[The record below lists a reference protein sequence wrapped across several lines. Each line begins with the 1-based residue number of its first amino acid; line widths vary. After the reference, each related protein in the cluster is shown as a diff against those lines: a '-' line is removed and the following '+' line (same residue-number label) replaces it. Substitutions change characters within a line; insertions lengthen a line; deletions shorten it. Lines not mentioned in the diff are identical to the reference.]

1 MTQTHDKSGTKFDTL
16 NVSLKRLKTQS
27 SSAHTDNIIHLVH
40 KDEVTQCF
48 PFSIFY
54 YLVMQRDAVCDEIF
68 PNWNKHVKIDEKGT
82 DSKVSD
88 KFRDAWGQIY
98 TLAQEYVDGENE
110 KDAADQ
116 VHKDTMFM
124 YGLELMEKTRG
135 AHSPK
140 KIAVQKMGDSN
151 LVPQVRSIDFY
162 QNN

>member
-1 MTQTHDKSGTKFDTL
+1 MYL
-16 NVSLKRLKTQS
+16 N
-27 SSAHTDNIIHLVH
+27 
-40 KDEVTQCF
+40 
-48 PFSIFY
+48 
-54 YLVMQRDAVCDEIF
+54 
-68 PNWNKHVKIDEKGT
+68 
-82 DSKVSD
+82 
-88 KFRDAWGQIY
+88 
-98 TLAQEYVDGENE
+98 EN
-110 KDAADQ
+110 DAADQ